1 MACTITSASALRAR
15 VAPASRV
22 RARAS
27 AARTVATPV
36 RASAERRA
44 VEVSERSASRRA
56 GALSA
61 SVAAAAAAPA
71 LPALAAVQE
80 TAQVRSPPPRSPP
93 PSRSR
98 PTGPALIHSRIPTP
112 PRLTPSPVPSIPF
125 SDYQVASNG
134 PLESARLFI
143 ALATIA
149 LILFQG
155 PKGDGVVNSL
165 NENRVFGS
173 ASEAK
178 SAVDYVTA
186 GLIGGFIVLSA
197 VLAAQN

>member
-1 MACTITSASALRAR
+1 M
-15 VAPASRV
+15 
-22 RARAS
+22 
-27 AARTVATPV
+27 
-36 RASAERRA
+36 
-44 VEVSERSASRRA
+44 
-56 GALSA
+56 
-61 SVAAAAAAPA
+61 
-71 LPALAAVQE
+71 
-80 TAQVRSPPPRSPP
+80 
-93 PSRSR
+93 
-98 PTGPALIHSRIPTP
+98 
-112 PRLTPSPVPSIPF
+112 
-125 SDYQVASNG
+125 ASNG

>member
-44 VEVSERSASRRA
+44 VEVAERSASRRA

-71 LPALAAVQE
+71 LPALAAVPAP
-80 TAQVRSPPPRSPP
+80 AQVRPPPPPSPPPRPP
-93 PSRSR
+93 P
-98 PTGPALIHSRIPTP
+98 PPIPTP

-125 SDYQVASNG
+125 SRDQVASNG

-143 ALATIA
+143 ALASIA

-178 SAVDYVTA
+178 NAVDYVTA